1 MPHGK
6 DLPDVPDLPFAAAG
20 APPEFSGL
28 SVYYPFE
35 LVRFLGLSREAD
47 NLGESEVMATFLDS
61 GGCRVSVR
69 VAAPALHALLLAAA
83 RHPG

>member
-1 MPHGK
+1 MPHGN
-6 DLPDVPDLPFAAAG
+6 DLPFATAG

-28 SVYYPFE
+28 SVHYPFE
-35 LVRFLGLSREAD
+35 LVRFLGLSRDAD
-47 NLGESEVMATFLDS
+47 DLGESEVVATFLDS

>member
-1 MPHGK
+1 MPH
-6 DLPDVPDLPFAAAG
+6 VPDLPFAAAG

-35 LVRFLGLSREAD
+35 LVRFLGLSRDAD
-47 NLGESEVMATFLDS
+47 NPGEAEVVATFLDS
-61 GGCRVSVR
+61 DGCRVSVR
-69 VAAPALHALLLAAA
+69 VAAPALHALLVAAA